1 MLSTSRVI
9 QRTSGTDGLEALSM
23 TLVSYLDYF
32 YLHLHCLHISLKCED

>member
-9 QRTSGTDGLEALSM
+9 QRTSGTDGPEALSM

-32 YLHLHCLHISLKCED
+32 LLVSAQVVFTSL